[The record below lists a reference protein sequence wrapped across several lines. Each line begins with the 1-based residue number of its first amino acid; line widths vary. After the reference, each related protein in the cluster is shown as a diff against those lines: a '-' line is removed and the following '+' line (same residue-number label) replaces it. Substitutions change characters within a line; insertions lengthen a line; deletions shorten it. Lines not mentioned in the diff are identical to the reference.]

1 MAATQHQQTIGN
13 QQRRTKCKSASQ
25 ICVSSHAKKNTKQQ
39 NGARAHS
46 KNTTSCTSSI
56 DWAFNP
62 TMQENRNM
70 NFKPLADEIQIKLS
84 VNGKC
89 AKKVKDKHSFKPLVH
104 KVDPSQAKQN
114 VRVSL
119 L

>member
-1 MAATQHQQTIGN
+1 
-13 QQRRTKCKSASQ
+13 
-25 ICVSSHAKKNTKQQ
+25 
-39 NGARAHS
+39 
-46 KNTTSCTSSI
+46 
-56 DWAFNP
+56 
-62 TMQENRNM
+62 MQENRNM